1 MDRCWVRVV
10 EQINSIYVSTL
21 STCYGMNKMV
31 KAPYKL
37 SIFCQILTVRDQR
50 AIYDM
55 HVYILIDVSSRSIG
69 NSRTHRNFQRQKR
82 ACMDIWI
89 NPSSRQS
96 WPGKSHQLDRSPSC
110 CWQID
115 RSINRLLGRQ
125 RRNYIQLMRSLL
137 GDGHRWRKHVWRG
150 VRVRAS

>member
-110 CWQID
+110 C
-115 RSINRLLGRQ
+115 
-125 RRNYIQLMRSLL
+125 
-137 GDGHRWRKHVWRG
+137 
-150 VRVRAS
+150 